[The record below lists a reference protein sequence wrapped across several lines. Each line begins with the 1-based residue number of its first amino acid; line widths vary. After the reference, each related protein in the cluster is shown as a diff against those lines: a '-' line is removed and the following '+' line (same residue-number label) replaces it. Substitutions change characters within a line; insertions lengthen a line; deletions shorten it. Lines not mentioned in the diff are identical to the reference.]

1 MKPQRHAA
9 IMELVR
15 ESRVPSQEVL
25 RELLGRRGIDVAQ
38 ATLSRDIRELGLV
51 KVPEGNGGSVYTL
64 PVGAT
69 DVTPALARLLPSLYL
84 GSDGVENLLVV
95 KTVVGGAQPIAVG
108 IDWEEW
114 PEVLGTVAGD
124 DTILIIL
131 RHPSQL
137 ALVVKRIEEIA
148 GV

>member
-137 ALVVKRIEEIA
+137 AVVVKRIEEIA